1 MSSSNSDRCWEEGH
15 QTMSK
20 QDRGR
25 TRAGVEVKEAPAGSR
40 RGQVEGVS
48 RK

>member
-1 MSSSNSDRCWEEGH
+1 
-15 QTMSK
+15 MSK

-25 TRAGVEVKEAPAGSR
+25 TRVGVEVKEAPAGSR